1 MLTVLGSELTAS
13 PSISMTGWLEERQQ
27 AEGRQCPLQVLWR
40 GRAQLRLLN
49 MQGARHRGAFGPPKS
64 EGRPVSMPSGI
75 DAALKSLKADANIPQ
90 PTKVNYN
97 GFEPEKKKK
106 PEVSEVTIDPAEL
119 GLDSGLRVS
128 PTSGSNTE
136 LSNSCDLCLGKA
148 FRISLFGEERDNKL
162 GHADMLSLFV
172 AGTAAIAQEKCQKI
186 VKEQEFKIRKL
197 KEKMAG
203 IAPTKKNKAEIN
215 AVKEQIEELQADGNY
230 RAAMSFV
237 RKAEEEE
244 RDRRRAER
252 EKDDEEAL
260 VGGGLG
266 KKKGPSEPAPKKA
279 AAASTEADAA
289 ASADFDAD
297 AEVVAVVK
305 SAAEGSEEAL
315 AQLQKG
321 AGAGSYKSAIKHE
334 VASMAFGA
342 EELISAKMKRAPTR
356 DSALKTVRA
365 LQWNPGATLPALPA
379 LLLLL
384 EETKL
389 KSEPGGTAVDL
400 CRVVCRCGPRSSAV
414 PEMIFPVLLA
424 HLGAAAAGK
433 WKVKVAVLQLLRD
446 LLQIVGASVNL
457 IADPVLL
464 QPYLQELMPLLQE
477 CLLHPTV
484 GVQHEAAKSFGSLA
498 FGLPEIC
505 DKDMMPFLLETLKS
519 QDQNEDVSEVERR
532 GAARGLAEVL
542 LARRDLLP
550 GCLHEVVLPRIPSGG
565 TLECKA
571 GGLQLV
577 QAIASLGPQAFLPHL
592 KRCLPFVL
600 NALQEES
607 EVVHKQ
613 AVAAVKTLIEEY
625 GATAPHLLLPRMQE
639 ALFFQEEE
647 PRTRAMDLMDCLSPF
662 HRHSLL
668 VSIFIART
676 DDHHDVRRMATL
688 LWKEK
693 LQSGPKAKAE
703 VLPLLLAVLKALQ
716 QGTPTQKKAAE
727 QCLKELEA
735 GEKSGFEAVEPQVGA
750 AGVLFAQDANDIETL
765 ESECKAADVAPRPA
779 LRPQLLQQ
787 RCKAEMPS
795 FAAPLRKYISSVLSR
810 TREGAEAAIEEELRP
825 LADKP
830 LLERTGSAIAA
841 FELKAFLEKDESL
854 EEHRSGRSSDSLIFL
869 DGLRMMYGGGHML
882 LKDALLDLRKGRRYG
897 VVGRNG
903 AGKTTLMS
911 TIAAGGVSGMTADVK
926 TLHVKPEVLVEASD
940 LNAVQFCWKE
950 LKNQEVEDDEMQAAL
965 TKVGFP
971 QSMQS
976 KSVNELSG
984 GWRMKLLLASA
995 MMRDCDILLLD
1006 EPTNH
1011 LDPGETDVRLRR
1023 YSAKRTLDYFEG
1035 NFDAFRKARRISSDE
1050 EAEAILLGRHNFDN
1064 DVDPEEVE
1072 EHKAS
1077 GGVSAAVFDKSSKIS
1092 FPIPGTLKG
1101 HSAAKPVMEL
1111 KSLGQHSTFELSHV
1125 LGRRNVFFS
1134 YDDEGPMILKDISCK
1149 IGLTSRVGIVGAN
1162 GAGKSTLLNVLCGEL
1177 VPVPGPGGE
1186 APGEV
1191 YKHRNLRLAYIAQQ
1205 HMFHLAEFM
1214 NSTPYVYIQKRYQ
1227 NGYDEA
1233 LQRRLMEP
1241 PNEEVAKRRSDL
1253 AREYG
1258 KYGFEVGSIQSR
1270 VVRGNE
1276 VLYEVQWKGCDDPKQ
1291 NTFENLS
1298 KLKKLD
1304 QIGLAKAYDERIA
1317 AQTAGIDQRPLTQKE
1332 IVKHLE
1338 QFGLDEDMILHREI
1352 DRKPHI
1358 IALDEPT
1365 NYIDMETLDALVQ
1378 GLARYKGG
1386 IIVISHAS
1394 EFIPRR
1400 AVRAQDFNQGKAQ
1413 QRYNEVCR
1421 HEEVLQV
1428 LEQPAPL
1435 GYERM
1440 VASRLLLA
1448 SDPITIAD
1456 DREFLWRE
1464 WAALLPTEDGG
1475 QLYVSVAMTPSPEEE
1490 AAILPP
1496 NDKFVRGH
1504 LHLAATLARQEP
1516 GSAEVSAAS
1525 VIMGDVRGLELTRL
1539 DLSVT
1544 VAKPAAWWSAMG
1556 TALAAHCCASEEDG
1570 LDERGI
1576 KMKKDVAFVTIPL
1589 DGKSMVEN
1597 LQGHWYRQGD
1607 NKHVGEINGSH
1618 LLWNPQWGL
1627 RDVFSKLSESET
1639 GLLEVKM
1646 EGEIRYATVSGPPY
1660 SIMWADG
1667 DIWVRR

>member
-1 MLTVLGSELTAS
+1 
-13 PSISMTGWLEERQQ
+13 
-27 AEGRQCPLQVLWR
+27 
-40 GRAQLRLLN
+40 
-49 MQGARHRGAFGPPKS
+49 
-64 EGRPVSMPSGI
+64 MPSGI
-75 DAALKSLKADANIPQ
+75 DAALKSLKADAMMPV

-97 GFEPEKKKK
+97 GFEAEKKKK
-106 PEVSEVTIDPAEL
+106 IEKTEATIDPSEL
-119 GLDSGLRVS
+119 GL
-128 PTSGSNTE
+128 
-136 LSNSCDLCLGKA
+136 
-148 FRISLFGEERDNKL
+148 
-162 GHADMLSLFV
+162 
-172 AGTAAIAQEKCQKI
+172 EKCQKL

-203 IAPTKKNKAEIN
+203 IAPTKKNKAEIA
-215 AVKEQIEELQADGNY
+215 AVKEQVEELQADGNY
-230 RAAMSFV
+230 RAAMSYV
-237 RKAEEEE
+237 RKLEEDE
-244 RDRRRAER
+244 REKRRAER

-260 VGGGLG
+260 VAGLG
-266 KKKGPSEPAPKKA
+266 KKKGPTGPSEPAPKKVVEEVE
-279 AAASTEADAA
+279 EAVG
-289 ASADFDAD
+289 DFDAD

-305 SAAEGSEEAL
+305 SAVEGSEEAL
-315 AQLQKG
+315 GQLQKG
-321 AGAGSYKSAIKHE
+321 AGAGSYKSAIKAE
-334 VASMAFGA
+334 VASMASA
-342 EELISAKMKRAPTR
+342 AAELISAKMKRAATR
-356 DSALKTVRA
+356 DTALKTVRA
-365 LQWNPGATLPALPA
+365 LSWNPPATLPALPA

-389 KSEPGGTAVDL
+389 KSEPGGSAVDL
-400 CRVVCRCGPRSSAV
+400 CRLVCRCGPQSSAV
-414 PEMIFPVLLA
+414 PEAVFPVLLA

-433 WKVKVAVLQLLRD
+433 WKVKVAVLQLLRE
-446 LLQIVGASVNL
+446 LLQSSQELCPRQTGLWMPKIMSSLRDAVGDARKEVKKEAESFLRSMAKELAQTPEIRALADDIIASILDSANMEKATETLHRMANTTFLNTVDSCAFALLFPTVSRAMREQAHDAKMKGVQIVGASVHL

-464 QPYLQELMPLLQE
+464 QPYLQELMPLLEE

-484 GVQHEAAKSFGSLA
+484 GVQHEAAKSYGSLA

-505 DKDMMPFLLETLKS
+505 DKNMMPFLLKKLQS
-519 QDQNEDVSEVERR
+519 QEQNEDVSEVERR

-550 GCLHEVVLPRIPSGG
+550 GCLHDTVLPRIASGE
-565 TLECKA
+565 TLESKA
-571 GGLQLV
+571 GGLQLI
-577 QAIASLGPQAFLPHL
+577 QAIAGLGPQAFLPHL
-592 KRCLPFVL
+592 KHSLPFAL

-613 AVAAVKTLIEEY
+613 AVAAIKSLIDEY

-647 PRTRAMDLMDCLSPF
+647 ARARAMDLFFSFCEKISEGIKFGQDFLSMDCLTPF

-703 VLPLLLAVLKALQ
+703 ILPLLLRVLKALK
-716 QGTPTQKKAAE
+716 GGSCDARRKAAE
-727 QCLKELEA
+727 RCLAELEA
-735 GEKSGFEAVEPQVGA
+735 GDKSGFETVEALEGA

-765 ESECKAADVAPRPA
+765 DSECKAADVAARPP
-779 LRPQLLQQ
+779 LRPQLLQ
-787 RCKAEMPS
+787 RRAKAEMPS
-795 FAAPLRKYISSVLSR
+795 FPEPLRKYISFVLVSCCMESH
-810 TREGAEAAIEEELRP
+810 TRQGAETAIEEELRP
-825 LADKP
+825 LVDKP
-830 LLERTGSAIAA
+830 VLERAGSAIAA
-841 FELKAFLEKDESL
+841 LELKPFLEKVFDGVEDEESQ
-854 EEHRSGRSSDSLIFL
+854 EEQQSKRSSDSLIFL

-882 LKDALLDLRKGRRYG
+882 LKDAVLDLRKGRRYG

-911 TIAAGGVSGMTADVK
+911 TIAAGGVSGMTSEVK

-940 LNAVQFCWKE
+940 LNAVQFCRKE
-950 LKNQEVEDDEMQAAL
+950 LKNQEVQDDEMQAAL

-971 QSMQS
+971 QAMQS

-1011 LDPGETDVRLRR
+1011 LDKESVEWLSEYLRSMTRTTLMVISHDPNFLNKVCTDIIQ

-1035 NFDAFRKARRISSDE
+1035 NFDAFRSARRISSDE

-1064 DVDPEEVE
+1064 DVDLEEVDDT
-1072 EHKAS
+1072 HKAS

-1101 HSAAKPVMEL
+1101 NSAAKPVMEL
-1111 KSLGQHSTFELSHV
+1111 K
-1125 LGRRNVFFS
+1125 NVYFS
-1134 YDDEGPMILKDISCK
+1134 YDDDGPMILKDISCK
-1149 IGLTSRVGIVGAN
+1149 IGLSSRVGIVGAN

-1177 VPVPGPGGE
+1177 VPVPGPSGE
-1186 APGEV
+1186 SPGEV

-1214 NSTPYVYIQKRYQ
+1214 NSTPYVYIQRRYQ

-1241 PNEEVAKRRSDL
+1241 PNEEVLKRRSEL
-1253 AREYG
+1253 ARKYG

-1291 NTFENLS
+1291 NTFENLA

-1304 QIGLAKAYDERIA
+1304 VVGLAKAYDERLA
-1317 AQTAGIDQRPLTQKE
+1317 AQAAGIDQRPLTQKE

-1352 DRKPHI
+1352 GGFSAGQKSKLTLGAAFWTKPHI

-1394 EFIPRR
+1394 EF
-1400 AVRAQDFNQGKAQ
+1400 VNQVC
-1413 QRYNEVCR
+1413 NEIWKVEGGVIAEKSKR
-1421 HEEVLQV
+1421 N
-1428 LEQPAPL
+1428 
-1435 GYERM
+1435 
-1440 VASRLLLA
+1440 
-1448 SDPITIAD
+1448 IT
-1456 DREFLWRE
+1456 
-1464 WAALLPTEDGG
+1464 
-1475 QLYVSVAMTPSPEEE
+1475 
-1490 AAILPP
+1490 
-1496 NDKFVRGH
+1496 K
-1504 LHLAATLARQEP
+1504 
-1516 GSAEVSAAS
+1516 
-1525 VIMGDVRGLELTRL
+1525 
-1539 DLSVT
+1539 
-1544 VAKPAAWWSAMG
+1544 
-1556 TALAAHCCASEEDG
+1556 
-1570 LDERGI
+1570 
-1576 KMKKDVAFVTIPL
+1576 
-1589 DGKSMVEN
+1589 
-1597 LQGHWYRQGD
+1597 
-1607 NKHVGEINGSH
+1607 
-1618 LLWNPQWGL
+1618 
-1627 RDVFSKLSESET
+1627 
-1639 GLLEVKM
+1639 
-1646 EGEIRYATVSGPPY
+1646 
-1660 SIMWADG
+1660 
-1667 DIWVRR
+1667 